1 MPKISI
7 IIPTYNVEKY
17 IARALES
24 CINQTFK
31 DIEII
36 VVDDCG
42 NDKSIEIAKE
52 YAKKDARIKII
63 HNKTNLGTF
72 AARNNGVKHSN
83 SEYLMFLDP
92 DDYLELD
99 ACEKLILL
107 IHTYKICQFSFTQ
120 ISNGVK
126 LKSVFKDTFKNL
138 EEFKGI
144 YWNICTLFV
153 KKDFYLD
160 SLKELF
166 AIDKKLLVA
175 EDMLAFFFLIN
186 NLNDDEYLQ
195 VDLYLYN
202 YVDNSFSITKRRKN
216 KEKIQDCLDD
226 YFYILKYIKE
236 NKILKENLKSY
247 VLIYLQIDILKFL
260 FNNKEIN
267 YFKYKLLKKMYKV
280 KLFFYHF
287 LK

>member
-1 MPKISI
+1 
-7 IIPTYNVEKY
+7 
-17 IARALES
+17 
-24 CINQTFK
+24 
-31 DIEII
+31 
-36 VVDDCG
+36 
-42 NDKSIEIAKE
+42 
-52 YAKKDARIKII
+52 
-63 HNKTNLGTF
+63 
-72 AARNNGVKHSN
+72 
-83 SEYLMFLDP
+83 
-92 DDYLELD
+92 

-107 IHTYKICQFSFTQ
+107 INTYKICQFSFTY
-120 ISNGVK
+120 ISNGIK
-126 LKSVFKDTFKNL
+126 LKSIFKDTLKNL

-175 EDMLAFFFLIN
+175 EDMLTFFFLIN
-186 NLNDDEYLQ
+186 NLNDDGYLQ

-226 YFYILKYIKE
+226 YLYILKYIKE

-267 YFKYKLLKKMYKV
+267 YFKYKFLKKMYKV
-280 KLFFYHF
+280 KLIFAKLFF
-287 LK
+287 KVK

>member
-1 MPKISI
+1 
-7 IIPTYNVEKY
+7 
-17 IARALES
+17 
-24 CINQTFK
+24 
-31 DIEII
+31 
-36 VVDDCG
+36 
-42 NDKSIEIAKE
+42 
-52 YAKKDARIKII
+52 
-63 HNKTNLGTF
+63 
-72 AARNNGVKHSN
+72 
-83 SEYLMFLDP
+83 
-92 DDYLELD
+92 

-107 IHTYKICQFSFTQ
+107 INTYKICQFSFTY
-120 ISNGVK
+120 ISNGIK
-126 LKSVFKDTFKNL
+126 LKSIFKDTLKNL

-144 YWNICTLFV
+144 YWNICTLFC

-186 NLNDDEYLQ
+186 NLNDDGYLQ

-226 YFYILKYIKE
+226 YLYILKYIKE

-267 YFKYKLLKKMYKV
+267 YFKYKFLKKLYKV
-280 KLFFYHF
+280 KLIFAKLFF
-287 LK
+287 KVK

>member
-7 IIPTYNVEKY
+7 ILPTFNVEKY
-17 IARALES
+17 IARAIES
-24 CINQTFK
+24 CINQSFK

-36 VVDDCG
+36 IVDDCG
-42 NDKSIEIAKE
+42 SDKSINIAKE
-52 YAKKDARIKII
+52 YAKKEERIKII
-63 HNKTNLGTF
+63 HNEKNLGTF
-72 AARNNGVKHSN
+72 ATRNNGVKHSN

-92 DDYLELD
+92 DDYLDPD

-107 IHTYKICQFSFTQ
+107 INTYKICQFSFTQ

-126 LKSVFKDTFKNL
+126 LKSVFKDTLKNL

-144 YWNICTLFV
+144 YWNIWTLFV

-195 VDLYLYN
+195 VDLHLYN
-202 YVDNSFSITKRRKN
+202 YVDNSFSITKRQKN
-216 KEKIQDCLDD
+216 KEKIQECLDD

-236 NKILKENLKSY
+236 NKILKEN
-247 VLIYLQIDILKFL
+247 
-260 FNNKEIN
+260 
-267 YFKYKLLKKMYKV
+267 
-280 KLFFYHF
+280 
-287 LK
+287 